1 MQRLILFDIDCTL
14 IDAHGAGGRAIF
26 GAIKEVYGLQ
36 GELGN
41 YNFHGRTDPGIIRDL
56 TAMWGADPVSTVSEF
71 DRGTQPGVVIA
82 LAARL
87 GYSAEEIDSL
97 LPACLDRYVELIREE
112 VAAGHV
118 EVLPGVDQLVRA
130 LSTDDRV
137 LLGLLTGNVEEGARV
152 KLAPTGLLPHFAL
165 GAFGSDSPLRPD
177 LPAVAV
183 ARAAA
188 LNGRRYTGKQVVVV
202 GDTPADI
209 ECGAQLG
216 VRTVAVATGRYS
228 VDELAAHGPDR
239 VFSDFSDWQA
249 ALRAM
254 VQ

>member
-1 MQRLILFDIDCTL
+1 MHRLILFDIDCTL

-26 GAIKEVYGLQ
+26 RAIKDVYSLQ
-36 GELGN
+36 GELGS

-56 TAMWGADPVSTVSEF
+56 TAMWGADSQAMMSEF
-71 DRGTQPGVVIA
+71 DSGTQPEVVTS

-87 GYSAEEIDSL
+87 VHSADEIDRL
-97 LPACLDRYVELIREE
+97 LPACLDRYVELVREE

-118 EVLPGVDQLVRA
+118 EVLPGVDRLVA
-130 LSTDDRV
+130 ELSADDRV

-152 KLAPTGLLPHFAL
+152 KLAPTGLWPYFAV
-165 GAFGSDSPLRPD
+165 GAFGSDSPSRPD

-183 ARAAA
+183 TRAAA
-188 LNGRRYTGKQVVVV
+188 LNGRRYTGKQIVVV
-202 GDTPADI
+202 GDTPSDI

-228 VDELAAHGPDR
+228 VDELSAHRPDY
-239 VFSDFSDWQA
+239 VFSDLSDWRA
-249 ALRAM
+249 AFRAM
-254 VQ
+254 VD